1 MLLKRQIEDLEKG
14 LKISMLSRVFTALS
28 LISVILVVLYL
39 QNIWLF
45 TSLIFLVC
53 IIAFYEW
60 IKNKFN
66 KIVFGFILI
75 FNFGFWSIFFILLG
89 ESYGYFNKTTL
100 YLLYGL
106 IILNTGL
113 FDTFAFIVGSK
124 FGKTFIVKKISPN
137 KTISGAFGSILFT
150 VVGTT
155 LFILYLQK
163 INNQLIFFKS
173 SLLLYIWLILMSIY
187 CQGGDLFVSYLKRK
201 AKVKDT
207 GNFLPGH
214 GGILDR
220 LDGMLLAIPIG
231 VMIWEFLIRLV

>member
-75 FNFGFWSIFFILLG
+75 FYKNYKSLPFQEKFLRSFCFFFYHIRLCKTQNLFLLVV
-89 ESYGYFNKTTL
+89 
-100 YLLYGL
+100 YL
-106 IILNTGL
+106 
-113 FDTFAFIVGSK
+113 
-124 FGKTFIVKKISPN
+124 
-137 KTISGAFGSILFT
+137 T
-150 VVGTT
+150 V
-155 LFILYLQK
+155 
-163 INNQLIFFKS
+163 
-173 SLLLYIWLILMSIY
+173 
-187 CQGGDLFVSYLKRK
+187 
-201 AKVKDT
+201 
-207 GNFLPGH
+207 
-214 GGILDR
+214 R
-220 LDGMLLAIPIG
+220 LDSVRRLHILENA
-231 VMIWEFLIRLV
+231 LI

>member
-1 MLLKRQIEDLEKG
+1 MLLRRQIEDLEKG

-75 FNFGFWSIFFILLG
+75 FNFGFWSIFFILFG
-89 ESYGYFNKTTL
+89 ESYGYFDKTTL

-137 KTISGAFGSILFT
+137 KTLEG
-150 VVGTT
+150 
-155 LFILYLQK
+155 
-163 INNQLIFFKS
+163 LIAGLLA
-173 SLLLYIWLILMSIY
+173 SLLIGIIFCNMAEVSYWFVIY
-187 CQGGDLFVSYLKRK
+187 YVLGGLCAFVGDLLISYFKRK
-201 AKVKDT
+201 SDIKDT
-207 GNFLPGH
+207 GTILPGH
-214 GGILDR
+214 GGMLDR
-220 LDGMLLAIPIG
+220 IDSHLLATPI
-231 VMIWEFLIRLV
+231 LIILGLFS